1 MDFKLKDLGKIKK
14 ADIKL
19 DGITVICGDNNT
31 GKSTIGKSLFSF
43 YNALYDYKT
52 KISMQKD
59 SRFKNFILSNIN
71 SMDVPVRLLDNDS
84 TMSFITSQAE
94 DFSVEELGV
103 KKIPKDMYL
112 VMGDNRPNSLDSRVI
127 GLIPK
132 KEILGKT
139 SLTIFPPNRLGIK
152 K

>member
-84 TMSFITSQAE
+84 TMSFITSQA
-94 DFSVEELGV
+94 DFCHSHNHMRHYKE
-103 KKIPKDMYL
+103 K
-112 VMGDNRPNSLDSRVI
+112 RRQSLLLPMMSI
-127 GLIPK
+127 TQCLC
-132 KEILGKT
+132 
-139 SLTIFPPNRLGIK
+139 
-152 K
+152 

>member
-94 DFSVEELGV
+94 DFSVEDV
-103 KKIPKDMYL
+103 KKYL
-112 VMGDNRPNSLDSRVI
+112 EENYPI
-127 GLIPK
+127 
-132 KEILGKT
+132 
-139 SLTIFPPNRLGIK
+139 
-152 K
+152 